1 MATDGDD
8 NGNGDGD
15 FVTFEIFNQHKANN
29 SALCQSY
36 RDHVN
41 TKIEDVEKAVVSSK
55 VSQQWTI
62 GICVSI
68 STILLMLVQWYL
80 AVKGV

>member
-1 MATDGDD
+1 MSTDGD
-8 NGNGDGD
+8 GNGDGD
-15 FVTFEIFNQHKANN
+15 FVTFETFNQYKTNN

-41 TKIEDVEKAVVSSK
+41 TKIEEVEKAVINSK

-62 GICVSI
+62 GICVSV

-80 AVKGV
+80 KVVVT

>member
-1 MATDGDD
+1 MSTDGD
-8 NGNGDGD
+8 GNGDGD
-15 FVTFEIFNQHKANN
+15 FVTFEVFSQFKANN
-29 SALCQSY
+29 STLCQSY

-62 GICVSI
+62 GICVSV
-68 STILLMLVQWYL
+68 STILLMLMNWYL
-80 AVKGV
+80 AVRGV

>member
-1 MATDGDD
+1 MSTDGDG
-8 NGNGDGD
+8 NGNGDD
-15 FVTFEIFNQHKANN
+15 FVTFDVFNQHKVNN
-29 SALCQSY
+29 AALCKSY

-41 TKIEDVEKAVVSSK
+41 TKIEDVEKTVVRSK

>member
-1 MATDGDD
+1 MSTDEDG

-15 FVTFEIFNQHKANN
+15 FVTFEIFNQHKTNN

-41 TKIEDVEKAVVSSK
+41 TKIGDVEKTVIRSK
-55 VSQQWTI
+55 ISQQWTI
-62 GICVSI
+62 GICVSV

>member
-1 MATDGDD
+1 MSTEGD
-8 NGNGDGD
+8 GNGDGD
-15 FVTFEIFNQHKANN
+15 LVTFDVFNQFKANN
-29 SALCQSY
+29 ATLCKSY

-41 TKIEDVEKAVVSSK
+41 TKIEDVEKTVIRSK
-55 VSQQWTI
+55 TSQQWTI

>member
-1 MATDGDD
+1 MSGE

-15 FVTFEIFNQHKANN
+15 FVTYGVFNQHKANN

-41 TKIEDVEKAVVSSK
+41 TKIEGVEDKVDSSK
-55 VSQQWTI
+55 KSMQWTI
-62 GICVSI
+62 GICVSV
-68 STILLMLVQWYL
+68 STILLMLMNWYI
-80 AVKGV
+80 AARGI

>member
-1 MATDGDD
+1 MSTDGD
-8 NGNGDGD
+8 GNGDGD
-15 FVTFEIFNQHKANN
+15 FVTFEVFSQFKANN

-62 GICVSI
+62 GICVSV
-68 STILLMLVQWYL
+68 STILLMLMNWYL
-80 AVKGV
+80 AVRGV